1 MTLLLA
7 RVRAS
12 KEKTKEAT
20 YVKDVGTRAHSVL
33 SLRSFSLQFH
43 FLQPFTS
50 SHGHFCSNRS
60 HRRHRELSLSL
71 SHFFLCKFR
80 NPSSVRNNSFFF
92 FLGNENLG
100 FLKHNDWNLRED
112 TKALQFL
119 QVSLSRSLFTLKN
132 VFISFCNLL
141 SFFFFGWN

>member
-43 FLQPFTS
+43 FLRPFTPF
-50 SHGHFCSNRS
+50 HGHFCSNRS
-60 HRRHRELSLSL
+60 HRRHRELSLISFYVNSETLAPCEITVSFFGMKIWGFWSTMIGIYKKIQRHFNFFRYL
-71 SHFFLCKFR
+71 SPTLFLLWRIYLFL
-80 NPSSVRNNSFFF
+80 SVICFFF
-92 FLGNENLG
+92 FYC
-100 FLKHNDWNLRED
+100 WN
-112 TKALQFL
+112 
-119 QVSLSRSLFTLKN
+119 
-132 VFISFCNLL
+132 
-141 SFFFFGWN
+141 

>member
-1 MTLLLA
+1 MATSA
-7 RVRAS
+7 RIAVIGDI
-12 KEKTKEAT
+12 
-20 YVKDVGTRAHSVL
+20 V
-33 SLRSFSLQFH
+33 
-43 FLQPFTS
+43 S
-50 SHGHFCSNRS
+50 S
-60 HRRHRELSLSL
+60 LSLSL
-71 SHFFLCKFR
+71 ISFY
-80 NPSSVRNNSFFF
+80 VNSETLAPCEITVFFF

-141 SFFFFGWN
+141 SFFFIVEIKPT